1 MQPQYIILLIVGIF
15 TYDQNTSFED
25 KYKVEFKFVQE
36 ETKELL
42 PESIIEIFSGNERI
56 DVGISDFS
64 GNQYFY
70 LKKRRIKHNTINIK
84 VYGIKC
90 KVHKQK
96 LIFKNNLKKIFWVLQ
111 RVHDFAWLETANFF
125 AFCIMKSQ
133 KNLRIASKSHYNDAQ
148 SKIIT

>member
-1 MQPQYIILLIVGIF
+1 MKNIIYIILLIVGIF

-96 LIFKNNLKKIFWVLQ
+96 LIFKNNLKKTIFLKYG
-111 RVHDFAWLETANFF
+111 ETEYVNRKNSGEFIKKLNFPEPEPF
-125 AFCIMKSQ
+125 LCGTIE
-133 KNLRIASKSHYNDAQ
+133 
-148 SKIIT
+148 